1 MQILHK
7 NFDLKVIEDRG
18 KRIIDFT
25 NSTPNFVE
33 VVLNIDGQVVRG
45 YCYPPYH
52 HKPIRT
58 VRGGGALP
66 LAEHGQIHAFVYAG
80 IGEYKKTNDDVLS
93 VPPFIRF
100 HLNQDRFR
108 QEGLDMDSVLR
119 QKLAQK
125 VTFHRSSQT
134 PIEIINI
141 NY

>member
-33 VVLNIDGQVVRG
+33 VMLNIDGQVVRG

-58 VRGGGALP
+58 VRGGGTLP
-66 LAEHGQIHAFVYAG
+66 LSEHGQIQALVYAG
-80 IGEYKKTNDDVLS
+80 IGEYKKTDDDVLS

-100 HLNQDRFR
+100 YINQDKFR